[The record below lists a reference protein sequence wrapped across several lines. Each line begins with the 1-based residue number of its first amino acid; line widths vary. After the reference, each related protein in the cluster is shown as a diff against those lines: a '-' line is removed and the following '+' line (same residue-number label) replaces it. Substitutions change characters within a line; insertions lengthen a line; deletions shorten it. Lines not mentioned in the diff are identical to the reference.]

1 MMKLERDIHFYAACL
16 FCNFSQF
23 LWGNNKHEFNHVH
36 LPGKFYFITSIDKIK
51 NAFLKKKAFYF
62 KRKVVLRY

>member
-1 MMKLERDIHFYAACL
+1 MKLQRDIHFYAARHFL
-16 FCNFSQF
+16 KLSQL
-23 LWGNNKHEFNHVH
+23 LWGNKKYEFIPGH